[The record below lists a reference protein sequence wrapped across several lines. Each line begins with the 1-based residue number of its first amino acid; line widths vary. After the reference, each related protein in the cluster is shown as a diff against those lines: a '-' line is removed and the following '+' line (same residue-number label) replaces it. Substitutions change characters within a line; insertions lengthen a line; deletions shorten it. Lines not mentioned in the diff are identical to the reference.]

1 MDCVIDLDSDKD
13 QDGKQGLMET
23 VLIGLERWLG

>member
-1 MDCVIDLDSDKD
+1 MDCVIDLDSDKGHV
-13 QDGKQGLMET
+13 GKQGLVET

>member
-13 QDGKQGLMET
+13 PGGRQDLMET
-23 VLIGLERWLG
+23 VLIGLER

>member
-13 QDGKQGLMET
+13 QHGKQGLMET

>member
-13 QDGKQGLMET
+13 PDGKQDLMET